1 MREHDHLSD
10 LSDGELIR
18 LIRAHD
24 QSAFVFVYN
33 KYWAEMYAC
42 AFHLFPD
49 REICEDLIHDV
60 FIYVWNNRTKLEI
73 KSVRDYL
80 YIAIK
85 NRTLNK
91 IRSRKHHIQIG
102 TDQLEEPSPEAADKK
117 LLAGEISDLFERGL
131 QTLPEK
137 CKQIMIL
144 SRKEHLST
152 KEIAERLNI
161 STKTVENQIHIGL
174 KKIRAFM
181 GDVLVLYF
189 FYNFFG

>member
-1 MREHDHLSD
+1 MREQDHLSD

-91 IRSRKHHIQIG
+91 IRSRKHHIQID
-102 TDQLEEPSPEAADKK
+102 TDQLNEPSPEAADKK

-144 SRKEHLST
+144 SRKEHLSN
-152 KEIAERLNI
+152 KEIADRLNI
-161 STKTVENQIHIGL
+161 STKTVENQINIGL
-174 KKIRAFM
+174 KKIRIFM